1 VVGRRWAGSSRIAN
15 AVIVCL
21 VTLVVLLCLLPMMNV
36 VAMSFSSSTAILMSR
51 VGLWPVEPTLLA
63 YRGILSDETM
73 VQSLL
78 FTIALTLTYTTI
90 AMLLT
95 TFAAYAF
102 TKKRLKGRN
111 VLLGIMVFTMYFS
124 GGIIPDYLLVR
135 DLGMID
141 TFWALVFPG
150 VMSVYNL
157 IVLRTFFHE
166 LPESFEESAVMDGA
180 NEIQVL
186 FRIVVPLSMPV
197 LATISLFYA
206 VGKWNS
212 FMDALF
218 YINSRSK
225 QPIQL
230 RLYQIIMQSA
240 ALETSS
246 LEGAV
251 SQAALPESVKPACI
265 VFATVPI
272 LLAYPWLQR
281 YFIKGVMIG
290 GIKE

>member
-1 VVGRRWAGSSRIAN
+1 MVGRLRIGSSRISN
-15 AVIVCL
+15 ALIVCI
-21 VTLVVLLCLLPMMNV
+21 VGLVVLLCLLPMMNV

-73 VQSLL
+73 VQSLF

-102 TKKRLKGRN
+102 TKRRLKGRA
-111 VLLGIMVFTMYFS
+111 VLLVIIVITMYFS

-135 DLGMID
+135 DLGLID
-141 TFWALVFPG
+141 SFWALVFPG
-150 VMSVYNL
+150 AISAYNMF
-157 IVLRTFFHE
+157 VLRTFFAG
-166 LPESFEESAVMDGA
+166 LPDSFEESAIMDGA

-186 FRIVVPLSMPV
+186 FRIVIPLSMPV
-197 LATISLFYA
+197 LATIALFYG

-240 ALETSS
+240 AIEMSS

-265 VFATVPI
+265 IFATVPI
-272 LLAYPWLQR
+272 MLAYPWLQR

-290 GIKE
+290 GIKG

>member
-1 VVGRRWAGSSRIAN
+1 MVGRLRIGSSRISN
-15 AVIVCL
+15 ALIVCI
-21 VTLVVLLCLLPMMNV
+21 VGLVVLLCLLPMMNV

-73 VQSLL
+73 VQSLF

-102 TKKRLKGRN
+102 TKRRLKGRA
-111 VLLGIMVFTMYFS
+111 VFLVIIVITMYFS

-135 DLGMID
+135 DLGLID
-141 TFWALVFPG
+141 SFWALVFPG
-150 VMSVYNL
+150 AMSAYNMF
-157 IVLRTFFHE
+157 VLRTFFAG
-166 LPESFEESAVMDGA
+166 LPDSFEESAIMDGA

-186 FRIVVPLSMPV
+186 FRIVIPLSMPV
-197 LATISLFYA
+197 LATIALFYG

-240 ALETSS
+240 AIEMSS

-272 LLAYPWLQR
+272 MLAYPWLQR

-290 GIKE
+290 GIKG

>member
-1 VVGRRWAGSSRIAN
+1 MVGRPLAGSGRISN

-21 VTLVVLLCLLPMMNV
+21 VGVVVLLCLLPMMNV
-36 VAMSFSSSTAILMSR
+36 VSMSFSSSTAILMSR

-73 VQSLL
+73 IRSLL
-78 FTIALTLTYTTI
+78 FTIALTITYTSI

-102 TKKRLKGRN
+102 TKRRLKGRKVFF
-111 VLLGIMVFTMYFS
+111 VLIVITMYFS

-141 TFWALVFPG
+141 SFWALVFPG
-150 VMSVYNL
+150 VMSAYNM
-157 IVLRTFFHE
+157 IVLRTFFSG
-166 LPESFEESAVMDGA
+166 LPESFEESALMDGA

-186 FRIVVPLSMPV
+186 FRIVIPLSMPV
-197 LATISLFYA
+197 LATIALFYA

>member
-1 VVGRRWAGSSRIAN
+1 VVGRLKVGSGRISN
-15 AVIVCL
+15 ALIVCT

-36 VAMSFSSSTAILMSR
+36 VAMSFSSSSAILMSR

-63 YRGILSDETM
+63 YRGIISDETM

-78 FTIALTLTYTTI
+78 FTILLTITYTSI

-95 TFAAYAF
+95 TFAAYVF
-102 TKKRLKGRN
+102 TKRRLKGRKVFF
-111 VLLGIMVFTMYFS
+111 VLIVITMYFS

-141 TFWALVFPG
+141 SFWALVFPG
-150 VMSVYNL
+150 VMSAYNM
-157 IVLRTFFHE
+157 IVLRTFFSA
-166 LPESFEESAVMDGA
+166 LPESFEESALMDGA

-186 FRIVVPLSMPV
+186 FRIVIPLSMPV
-197 LATISLFYA
+197 LATIALFYA

>member
-1 VVGRRWAGSSRIAN
+1 MVRPLKIRSHRLSN
-15 AVIVCL
+15 AFIVCL
-21 VTLVVLLCLLPMMNV
+21 VGAVVLVCLLPMMNV
-36 VAMSFSSSTAILMSR
+36 VAMSFSSNTAILMSR
-51 VGLWPVEPTLLA
+51 VSLWPVEPTLLA
-63 YRGILSDETM
+63 YRGILSDDTM
-73 VQSLL
+73 VRSLL
-78 FTIALTLTYTTI
+78 FTIVLTVTYSSV
-90 AMLLT
+90 AMVLT

-102 TKKRLKGRN
+102 TKKRLKGRK
-111 VLLGIMVFTMYFS
+111 VFLTLIVITMYFS
-124 GGIIPDYLLVR
+124 GGLIPDYLLVR
-135 DLGMID
+135 DLGLID
-141 TFWALVFPG
+141 SFWALVFPG
-150 VMSVYNL
+150 AMSAYNM
-157 IVLRTFFHE
+157 IVLRTFFAE

-180 NEIQVL
+180 NELQVL
-186 FRIVVPLSMPV
+186 FRIVIPLSLPV
-197 LATISLFYA
+197 LATIALFYA

-240 ALETSS
+240 SLETSS

-265 VFATVPI
+265 VYATVPI
-272 LLAYPWLQR
+272 LLVYPWLQR

-290 GIKE
+290 GIKG

>member
-1 VVGRRWAGSSRIAN
+1 VVGSLKPGSGRISN

-21 VTLVVLLCLLPMMNV
+21 VTLVVLLCLLPMLNV
-36 VAMSFSSSTAILMSR
+36 VSMSFSSSTAILMSR

-73 VQSLL
+73 IQSLL
-78 FTIALTLTYTTI
+78 FTILLTVTYTSI

-95 TFAAYAF
+95 TFAAYVF
-102 TKKRLKGRN
+102 TKRRLRGRKVFF
-111 VLLGIMVFTMYFS
+111 VLIVITMYFS

-141 TFWALVFPG
+141 SFWALVFPG
-150 VMSVYNL
+150 VMSAYNM
-157 IVLRTFFHE
+157 IVLRTFFAE
-166 LPESFEESAVMDGA
+166 LPESFEESALMDGA
-180 NEIQVL
+180 NELQVL
-186 FRIVVPLSMPV
+186 FRIVIPLSMPV
-197 LATISLFYA
+197 LATIALFYA

-281 YFIKGVMIG
+281 YFIRGVMIG

>member
-1 VVGRRWAGSSRIAN
+1 MVGRLKAGSAQVSN
-15 AVIVCL
+15 ALIVCT
-21 VTLVVLLCLLPMMNV
+21 VGVVVLLCLLPMMNV
-36 VAMSFSSSTAILMSR
+36 VAMSLSSSTAILMSR

-73 VQSLL
+73 IQSLL
-78 FTIALTLTYTTI
+78 FTILLTVAYTTI

-95 TFAAYAF
+95 TFAAYVF
-102 TKKRLKGRN
+102 TKRHLKGRKLFFILI
-111 VLLGIMVFTMYFS
+111 VITMYFS
-124 GGIIPDYLLVR
+124 GGMIPDYLLVR

-141 TFWALVFPG
+141 SFWALVFPG
-150 VMSVYNL
+150 VMSAYNM
-157 IVLRTFFHE
+157 IVLRTFFGE
-166 LPESFEESAVMDGA
+166 LPESFQESAVMDGA

-186 FRIVVPLSMPV
+186 FRIVIPLSMPV
-197 LATISLFYA
+197 LATIALFYA

>member
-1 VVGRRWAGSSRIAN
+1 
-15 AVIVCL
+15 
-21 VTLVVLLCLLPMMNV
+21 M
-36 VAMSFSSSTAILMSR
+36 
-51 VGLWPVEPTLLA
+51 
-63 YRGILSDETM
+63 
-73 VQSLL
+73 
-78 FTIALTLTYTTI
+78 
-90 AMLLT
+90 
-95 TFAAYAF
+95 
-102 TKKRLKGRN
+102 
-111 VLLGIMVFTMYFS
+111 
-124 GGIIPDYLLVR
+124 
-135 DLGMID
+135 
-141 TFWALVFPG
+141 
-150 VMSVYNL
+150 
-157 IVLRTFFHE
+157 IVLRTFFAG
-166 LPESFEESAVMDGA
+166 LPESFEESAIMDGA

-186 FRIVVPLSMPV
+186 FRIVIPLSMPV
-197 LATISLFYA
+197 LATIALFYA

-240 ALETSS
+240 AIEMSS

-272 LLAYPWLQR
+272 MLAYPWLQR

-290 GIKE
+290 GIKG

>member
-1 VVGRRWAGSSRIAN
+1 MVGRLKAGPGRISN

-21 VTLVVLLCLLPMMNV
+21 VGLVLLLCLLPMMNV
-36 VAMSFSSSTAILMSR
+36 IAMSLSSNSAILMSR
-51 VGLWPVEPTLLA
+51 VSLWPVEPTLLA
-63 YRGILSDETM
+63 YRGIISDESM
-73 VQSLL
+73 VRSLL
-78 FTIALTLTYTTI
+78 FTVALTLTYTTI
-90 AMLLT
+90 AMVLT

-102 TKKRLKGRN
+102 TKRRLKGRN
-111 VLLGIMVFTMYFS
+111 FLLTIILITMYFS

-141 TFWALVFPG
+141 SFWALVFPG
-150 VMSVYNL
+150 AMSAYNM
-157 IVLRTFFHE
+157 IVLRTFFSG
-166 LPESFEESAVMDGA
+166 LPESYEESAIMDGA
-180 NEIQVL
+180 NEIRVL
-186 FRIVVPLSMPV
+186 FSIVLPLSMPV
-197 LATISLFYA
+197 LATIALFYG

-240 ALETSS
+240 SLEMSS

-251 SQAALPESVKPACI
+251 SQSALPESIKPACI
-265 VFATVPI
+265 VYATVPI

-290 GIKE
+290 GIKG

>member
-1 VVGRRWAGSSRIAN
+1 MVGRLKIGSIRISN
-15 AVIVCL
+15 ALIVCL
-21 VTLVVLLCLLPMMNV
+21 VGLVVLLCLLPMMNV

-51 VGLWPVEPTLLA
+51 VGLWPVEPSLLA

-73 VQSLL
+73 IQSLF
-78 FTIALTLTYTTI
+78 FTIVLTITYTTI

-102 TKKRLKGRN
+102 TKRRLKGRKAFFILI
-111 VLLGIMVFTMYFS
+111 VITMYFS

-141 TFWALVFPG
+141 SFWALVFPG
-150 VMSVYNL
+150 VMSAYNM
-157 IVLRTFFHE
+157 IVLRTFFSE
-166 LPESFEESAVMDGA
+166 LPESFEESALMDGA

-186 FRIVVPLSMPV
+186 LRIVIPLSTPV
-197 LATISLFYA
+197 LATIALFYA

-251 SQAALPESVKPACI
+251 SQAALPESIKPACI

-272 LLAYPWLQR
+272 MIAYPWLQR

>member
-1 VVGRRWAGSSRIAN
+1 MVRRLKAGSGRISN
-15 AVIVCL
+15 ALIVCL

-36 VAMSFSSSTAILMSR
+36 VAMSFSSSSAILMSW

-78 FTIALTLTYTTI
+78 FTIALTITYTSI
-90 AMLLT
+90 AMVLT

-102 TKKRLKGRN
+102 TKRRLKGRK
-111 VLLGIMVFTMYFS
+111 VFFILIVITMYFS

-141 TFWALVFPG
+141 SFWALVFPG
-150 VMSVYNL
+150 VMSAYNM
-157 IVLRTFFHE
+157 IVLRTFFSG
-166 LPESFEESAVMDGA
+166 LPKSFEESAIMDGA

-186 FRIVVPLSMPV
+186 LRIVIPLSMPV
-197 LATISLFYA
+197 LATIALFYA

-272 LLAYPWLQR
+272 LIAYPWLQR

-290 GIKE
+290 GLKE

>member
-1 VVGRRWAGSSRIAN
+1 MVGRPRIGSGRISN
-15 AVIVCL
+15 ALIVCL
-21 VTLVVLLCLLPMMNV
+21 VGLVVLLCLLPMMNV

-73 VQSLL
+73 VQSLF

-102 TKKRLKGRN
+102 TKQRLKGRKLFLILI
-111 VLLGIMVFTMYFS
+111 VITMYFS

-141 TFWALVFPG
+141 SFWALVFPG
-150 VMSVYNL
+150 AMSAYNM
-157 IVLRTFFHE
+157 IVLRTFFAG
-166 LPESFEESAVMDGA
+166 LPESFEESAIMDGA

-186 FRIVVPLSMPV
+186 FRIVIPLSMPV
-197 LATISLFYA
+197 LATIALFYG

-240 ALETSS
+240 AIEMSS

-272 LLAYPWLQR
+272 MLAYPWLQR

-290 GIKE
+290 GIKG